1 MLLSIGTVGYL
12 ELEFW
17 HTHDDRR
24 HRHDLAVADPEA
36 HQLSHRLDGRKAGS
50 RSVLRED

>member
-12 ELEFW
+12 EVDFF
-17 HTHDDRR
+17 HTHDGHL
-24 HRHDLAVADPEA
+24 HRHSAAVADPLA